1 MISDLCDRGECETC
15 FEDELDACGHEC
27 HPTDCPAVESTGDG
41 RAQDPA
47 AEHLPPVAR
56 RADRS
61 ASPGLSGGPAV
72 PIAPHGTA
80 GGKTPARTGTASG
93 TVRAGTRSSAEPDEG
108 GRGGGSRPGRGE
120 PAFLPPRPGQDALS
134 PGQMAIARAMSEAG
148 LEKVQELCEGFGILR
163 FHNPDSRRVR
173 EKGLPDDILIGAR
186 GVLWRELKNM
196 KRKLTPEQEKVGEQ
210 LTAHGQDW
218 AVWRPTDLL
227 SRRIEFEL
235 RAISGLRVAGGVA

>member
-1 MISDLCDRGECETC
+1 MTSTPKT
-15 FEDELDACGHEC
+15 AAATV
-27 HPTDCPAVESTGDG
+27 PSTAAAPAS
-41 RAQDPA
+41 A
-47 AEHLPPVAR
+47 PP
-56 RADRS
+56 RS
-61 ASPGLSGGPAV
+61 AAGPS
-72 PIAPHGTA
+72 
-80 GGKTPARTGTASG
+80 TPARTHP
-93 TVRAGTRSSAEPDEG
+93 RAGVDPSPSRPGRSRGAGAGRSSSMEADGAVP
-108 GRGGGSRPGRGE
+108 GGGSRPGRGE
-120 PAFLPPRPGQDALS
+120 PAFLPPRPGQGALS
-134 PGQMAIARAMSEAG
+134 PGQMAIARAMSEAD
-148 LEKVQELCEGFGILR
+148 LEEKVQELCEGFGILR

-235 RAISGLRVAGGVA
+235 RAISGLRVAGGAA